1 MIWNGF
7 KTAARQHLL
16 YLIQDIQKQQKQFV
30 AVVWHYF
37 LKGSMNDTVIYLHIR
52 LSTTRRPMIR
62 AKGKNDNLCIADNG
76 LQLFKEW
83 SDQIPMNV
91 KHRHSLSRAWILAW
105 WLWPEVHYREVVSS
119 NPDLVYK
126 TDDISH

>member
-83 SDQIPMNV
+83 SDKIPY
-91 KHRHSLSRAWILAW
+91 
-105 WLWPEVHYREVVSS
+105 EC
-119 NPDLVYK
+119 K
-126 TDDISH
+126 TQT